1 MSRRPVLPLLV
12 VAIAGLLV
20 AVPGLGAREAPP
32 KPEDRGRLKITLS
45 ADPGVGFTPLTTML
59 TGHLSGVAPKDANF
73 CHPAVTWIRVSPG
86 QTEDNA
92 SRYHED
98 PACLHPESETEAA
111 TAFTKVF
118 DLYRPG
124 PYLFKLI
131 VEGKD
136 RRRVESV
143 YVRVEVLRVN

>member
-1 MSRRPVLPLLV
+1 MSRLAAFPFLAVLVL
-12 VAIAGLLV
+12 ALLV
-20 AVPGLGAREAPP
+20 AAPGRGARDAPG
-32 KPEDRGRLKITLS
+32 KPEDRGRLKISLS
-45 ADPGVGFTPLTTML
+45 ADPAVGFTPMTTML

-73 CHPAVTWIRVSPG
+73 CHPAVTWVRVSPG

-111 TAFTKVF
+111 TTFTKVF
-118 DLYRPG
+118 DLYQPG

-143 YVRVEVLRVN
+143 YMRVEVLRTQ